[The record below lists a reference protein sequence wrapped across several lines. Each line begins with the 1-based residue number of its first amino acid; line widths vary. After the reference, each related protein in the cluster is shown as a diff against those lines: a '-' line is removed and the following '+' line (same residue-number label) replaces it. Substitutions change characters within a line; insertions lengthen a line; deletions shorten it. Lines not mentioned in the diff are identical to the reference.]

1 MRLCV
6 ELPIH
11 ISPLGASVHV
21 AQHNAH
27 PLLTAKCHFVT
38 AFHTQFADVVTTL
51 VISVA
56 VNVSLIH
63 FCHIA

>member
-1 MRLCV
+1 MRLRV
-6 ELPIH
+6 EFPVH
-11 ISPLGASVHV
+11 IPALSASVHV

-56 VNVSLIH
+56 VDVGLIH
-63 FCHIA
+63 FCHIT